1 MEASQN
7 VRNLLTGTIT
17 NAPHIPR
24 GAAFLDSG
32 DMIRNPVHVFEKYRA
47 RLGPTFTFH
56 FGGAQGAI
64 VSTEPDFIQHVLQ
77 KNQTNYK
84 KSDIQVKRMGEFQG
98 QGLLNSHGQHWLRQ
112 RRFVAQSFLRDRLAK
127 RVPAQRRVLEQ
138 SMSHFVRQVEH
149 GPVDVYQQMVRFT
162 LRIVGGSLFGKEL
175 EDEELEQLALAISKI
190 QGFIVRQIVQ
200 PYKIPWFRISGQ
212 SAHYQQIRIDADKI
226 VRAYVKARARR
237 VQHDGGDGD
246 VLQFMLETPYSDTGE
261 KMDHEQVLTEILQLL
276 VAGNETSS
284 TALAWAF
291 YLLARHPKYIGKI
304 RQEITQTFGDGPVD
318 FDGLQRLQLT
328 TQVLKESMRIYPSFW
343 MIDRVA
349 VDDDEICGV
358 RIPAG
363 ATVIPYIYG
372 THRNTDFWQDPET
385 FDPSRF
391 EPARAKQRHSF
402 AHIPFGGGSRV
413 CVAARMAMTQMLMIL
428 VGVVRNYDFSLA
440 TDGPVDIDPM
450 MILRPNKAMNM
461 RFVRV

>member
-1 MEASQN
+1 MMEASQN

-162 LRIVGGSLFGKEL
+162 LRIVGGPDRPIVGSIRIVENIQL
-175 EDEELEQLALAISKI
+175 QLANPQREL
-190 QGFIVRQIVQ
+190 
-200 PYKIPWFRISGQ
+200 FRNG
-212 SAHYQQIRIDADKI
+212 
-226 VRAYVKARARR
+226 YVPVFQRLRKLWPAGRERR
-237 VQHDGGDGD
+237 
-246 VLQFMLETPYSDTGE
+246 
-261 KMDHEQVLTEILQLL
+261 EILWRHPQL
-276 VAGNETSS
+276 VAVVAAEDLNVVESQPTLYVRSRGRFPRSRS
-284 TALAWAF
+284 FSAD
-291 YLLARHPKYIGKI
+291 G
-304 RQEITQTFGDGPVD
+304 RQQQP
-318 FDGLQRLQLT
+318 RLQCEGHQANSAAGHCRAPRQSPTRSATARFAITLT
-328 TQVLKESMRIYPSFW
+328 R
-343 MIDRVA
+343 
-349 VDDDEICGV
+349 
-358 RIPAG
+358 
-363 ATVIPYIYG
+363 
-372 THRNTDFWQDPET
+372 
-385 FDPSRF
+385 
-391 EPARAKQRHSF
+391 
-402 AHIPFGGGSRV
+402 
-413 CVAARMAMTQMLMIL
+413 
-428 VGVVRNYDFSLA
+428 
-440 TDGPVDIDPM
+440 
-450 MILRPNKAMNM
+450 
-461 RFVRV
+461 